1 MDEKKVFAGTGKI
14 VTSWKR
20 GISICLDDVQ
30 NYATRSKNGKFYVNL
45 NVVDLKEPNQWGKD
59 VSVEVNTWKP
69 NQTTGAPQ
77 RSYQKPQRGT
87 QQPSYTAQQ
96 RPNTPENF
104 VDDSGDLQI
113 PF

>member
-1 MDEKKVFAGTGKI
+1 MDEKKVFAGSGKI

-20 GISICLDDVQ
+20 GISICLDDIQ
-30 NYATRSKNGKFYVNL
+30 NYATKSKNGKFYVNL
-45 NVVDLKEPNQWGKD
+45 NVIDLKEPNQWGKN

-77 RSYQKPQRGT
+77 KSYQK
-87 QQPSYTAQQ
+87 
-96 RPNTPENF
+96 PNTPENF

>member
-1 MDEKKVFAGTGKI
+1 MEEKKVFAGSGKI

-104 VDDSGDLQI
+104 IDDSSDLI